1 MTYSP
6 LVGENVYDV
15 AGKLYVNNPMAG
27 VQDLI
32 KSNPTIDLNASD
44 LNGTTLTYNIL
55 TTPLTT
61 TPRIPIIQPL
71 PSYVIA
77 SLQTIYDLAVQLYGD
92 VNKISL
98 LLSNFSNINS
108 ELSGTISFSSN
119 SPVYQYFFDRK
130 LIVQTNFLG
139 TGLANDFILRQD
151 GGYLLR
157 QDGGRFPRQT

>member
-1 MTYSP
+1 MTYNP

-15 AGKLYVNNPMAG
+15 AAKLYVNNSMAG

-32 KSNPTIDLNASD
+32 KSNPTIDLNATD

-61 TPRIPIIQPL
+61 VPNIPIIQPL

-77 SLQTIYDLAVQLYGD
+77 SLQTIYDLAIQLYGD
-92 VNKISL
+92 VNKISS
-98 LLSNFSNINS
+98 LLSYFSDINS
-108 ELSGTISFSSN
+108 ELSGVISFSSN
-119 SPVYQYFFDRK
+119 SPVSKYYSDRGI
-130 LIVQTNFLG
+130 IVQTNYVTLG
-139 TGLANDFILRQD
+139 GVNNFILRQD

-157 QDGGRFPRQT
+157 QDGGRIPRQE